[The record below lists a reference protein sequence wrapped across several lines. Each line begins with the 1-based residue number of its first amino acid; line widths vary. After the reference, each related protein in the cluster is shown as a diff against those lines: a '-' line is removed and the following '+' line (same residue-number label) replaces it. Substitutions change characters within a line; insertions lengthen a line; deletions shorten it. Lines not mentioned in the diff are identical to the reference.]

1 MRKPSIVG
9 ASFAVGVAGGIGL
22 IASGILGLST
32 QYLGVMLAIA
42 LTGIGIG
49 LVVFA
54 HQLTDTDA
62 TEERHA
68 FQSEPPVE
76 TPLDE
81 RTRRTFLRGLTA
93 AVGALVI
100 GLAGPLRSLG
110 RDPTAALK
118 STSWDS
124 GLRLVNSDG
133 HPIQAGEVTKGSVV
147 TVFPEGHTGDAMA
160 QALLI
165 RVDPSTLDA
174 DPDRAGRAPDGH
186 LVLSKVC
193 THAGCPVGLYEEQR
207 NQLLCPCHQSTF
219 DLTNG
224 AKPIFGPAARPLPQL
239 PIAIDD
245 QGWLV
250 ATGDFPEPV
259 GPGFWDRGR

>member
-1 MRKPSIVG
+1 MRKPSAVG
-9 ASFAVGVAGGIGL
+9 ASFALGAAGGIGL
-22 IASGILGLST
+22 IASGILKLST
-32 QYLGVMLAIA
+32 QFLGVMLAIA
-42 LTGIGIG
+42 LTGIGVG

-54 HQLTDTDA
+54 HQLRDGDA
-62 TEERHA
+62 TEERHE

-76 TPLDE
+76 TPVSD
-81 RTRRTFLRGLTA
+81 RARRSFLRGLTA
-93 AVGALVI
+93 ALGALVI

-110 RDPTAALK
+110 RDPTPALK
-118 STSWDS
+118 STSWES

-133 HPIQAGEVTKGSVV
+133 HPIKAGEVTQGSVV
-147 TVFPEGHTGDAMA
+147 TVFPEGHIGDAMA

-165 RVDPSTLDA
+165 RVDPATL
-174 DPDRAGRAPDGH
+174 DPDRAGWAPDGH
-186 LVLSKVC
+186 LVVSKVC
-193 THAGCPVGLYEEQR
+193 THAGCPVGLYEAQR

-224 AKPIFGPAARPLPQL
+224 AKPVFGPAARPLPQL
-239 PIAIDD
+239 PVAIDD
-245 QGWLV
+245 QGWLM